1 MVRGIMRLHDPGPGG
16 VVADGHDP
24 FSWRPIN
31 SQGPGDA
38 KLFGERVSGLN
49 RILRVRETGQ
59 PWRTRW
65 HRQHLALVGAHQLP
79 AALVRHPVVSVAQQ
93 DHVGEIGLA
102 AVRPVDD
109 VVGIAPGCRTLA
121 AWPLAMTIA
130 GVEGATRGAGDN
142 PTGAADVDHD

>member
-24 FSWRPIN
+24 FSWWPIS

-38 KLFGERVSGLN
+38 KLFGELVSGLN

-59 PWRTRW
+59 PWRTRR
-65 HRQHLALVGAHQLP
+65 HRQHLALVGTHQLP
-79 AALVRHPVVSVAQQ
+79 AALVRHPVVSVTQQ

-102 AVRPVDD
+102 AIRPVDD
-109 VVGIAPGCRTLA
+109 VVRIAPRCRPLA
-121 AWPLAMTIA
+121 TWPLAMTIS
-130 GVEGATRGAGDN
+130 GIERATRRSGDHA
-142 PTGAADVDHD
+142 TGTAHVDHD